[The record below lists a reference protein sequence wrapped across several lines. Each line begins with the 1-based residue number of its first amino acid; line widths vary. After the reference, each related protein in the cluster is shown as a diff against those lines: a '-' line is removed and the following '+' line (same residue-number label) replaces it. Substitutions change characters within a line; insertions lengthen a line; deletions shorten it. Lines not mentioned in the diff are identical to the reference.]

1 MRQILWLW
9 ARREA
14 PIGLLGRRPGS
25 TGKARPHDLMDR
37 ALEDTAL
44 TRFFPSVHAY
54 DLTRIR
60 AGGPESSHL
69 RNVGANMPECQLD
82 DCGISCEFGCS
93 CMSDAAGCECW
104 CENIS
109 LPLSL
114 KKLRV
119 REAKDPE
126 AYVNFSASGMPLV
139 RLAELFDDLFP
150 GQILMPVS
158 KMQEKVT
165 TDGEL
170 RQIKLG
176 DLVEYLGLVPVRTPL
191 PGRATP
197 PTDAEV

>member
-1 MRQILWLW
+1 
-9 ARREA
+9 
-14 PIGLLGRRPGS
+14 
-25 TGKARPHDLMDR
+25 
-37 ALEDTAL
+37 
-44 TRFFPSVHAY
+44 
-54 DLTRIR
+54 
-60 AGGPESSHL
+60 
-69 RNVGANMPECQLD
+69 MPECQLD

-119 REAKDPE
+119 REARDPE

-165 TDGEL
+165 TDEEL
-170 RQIKLG
+170 RLIKLG

-197 PTDAEV
+197 PTDAEI

>member
-1 MRQILWLW
+1 
-9 ARREA
+9 
-14 PIGLLGRRPGS
+14 
-25 TGKARPHDLMDR
+25 
-37 ALEDTAL
+37 
-44 TRFFPSVHAY
+44 
-54 DLTRIR
+54 
-60 AGGPESSHL
+60 
-69 RNVGANMPECQLD
+69 MPECQLD

-109 LPLSL
+109 LPPL

-119 REAKDPE
+119 RETRDPE

-165 TDGEL
+165 TDEEL

-176 DLVEYLGLVPVRTPL
+176 DLVEYLGLVPARRPL
-191 PGRATP
+191 QGRATP
-197 PTDAEV
+197 PADAAV

>member
-1 MRQILWLW
+1 
-9 ARREA
+9 
-14 PIGLLGRRPGS
+14 
-25 TGKARPHDLMDR
+25 
-37 ALEDTAL
+37 
-44 TRFFPSVHAY
+44 
-54 DLTRIR
+54 
-60 AGGPESSHL
+60 
-69 RNVGANMPECQLD
+69 MPECQLD

-119 REAKDPE
+119 REARDPE

-150 GQILMPVS
+150 GQILIPVS

-165 TDGEL
+165 TDEEL

-176 DLVEYLGLVPVRTPL
+176 DLGEYLGLVPVRTPL